1 MQLLRSML
9 YTSWLF
15 IGTLLYAFVVLLFF
29 WVPMRHLQAIA
40 RSWARSQLRALKW
53 LCGLD
58 YRVVGTGN
66 IPAGAHVAL
75 FKHSSSW
82 ETIAQVVLLP
92 PQAWV
97 LKRELMLIPF
107 VGWAMRRLKPIAIDR
122 SAGASAVNQ
131 VVQQG
136 QERLQEG
143 LWVVIFPEGT
153 RVAAGESRKYGAS
166 GALLA
171 TKAGCKVLPVAH
183 DAGHYWA
190 RRGWLKKPGTIQV
203 VIGPP
208 MDAAGADPRAINDQ
222 ARSWIE
228 STLAQIAAERAPSAE
243 ALPAARRA

>member
-1 MQLLRSML
+1 ML

-15 IGTLLYAFVVLLFF
+15 FGTLLYAVVVLLFF

-53 LCGLD
+53 LCRLD
-58 YRVVGTGN
+58 YRVIGAENV
-66 IPAGAHVAL
+66 PSGAHVAL
-75 FKHSSSW
+75 CKHSSSW
-82 ETIAQVVLLP
+82 ETIAQTVLLP

-97 LKRELMLIPF
+97 LKRELMWIPF
-107 VGWAMRRLKPIAIDR
+107 VGWAMRRLKPIAINR

-136 QERLQEG
+136 QERLREG

-153 RVAAGESRKYGAS
+153 RVAPGESRKYGVS

-171 TKAGCKVLPVAH
+171 TKAGCKVVPIAH
-183 DAGHYWA
+183 DAGRYWA

-208 MDAAGADPRAINDQ
+208 IDTAGADPRAIIEQ
-222 ARSWIE
+222 VRSWID
-228 STLAQIAAERAPSAE
+228 STLAYLGNEHPPGE
-243 ALPAARRA
+243 LPRVTHVQRCTPP